1 MPSKRWQR
9 WMCRVT
15 ELMLAYSELNAQSD
29 CDNVGQLLV
38 VGSFIYIKGL
48 FWKVW
53 LYAAETRGEVSVLGW
68 HHFDGFLGII
78 VISHSESNNK
88 SDEIDIGYSLQVLF
102 MNSGTMLTKNQ
113 VLDQQKSLEALVEY
127 SDLLCCIS
135 WSINSHLIAF
145 DERIHSGSD

>member
-1 MPSKRWQR
+1 
-9 WMCRVT
+9 
-15 ELMLAYSELNAQSD
+15 
-29 CDNVGQLLV
+29 
-38 VGSFIYIKGL
+38 
-48 FWKVW
+48 
-53 LYAAETRGEVSVLGW
+53 
-68 HHFDGFLGII
+68 
-78 VISHSESNNK
+78 
-88 SDEIDIGYSLQVLF
+88 